1 MEGQSRI
8 LEYYFCIDLMAK
20 LYKII
25 IIINNNYLKLPVPK
39 SLENDVDS
47 VGLYKIRL
55 TSSILSFNNRI
66 KAIDGVDSPD

>member
-1 MEGQSRI
+1 
-8 LEYYFCIDLMAK
+8 MAK